1 MTDQLSLIS
10 AIRSG
15 RLSKVQEALDAGAGV
30 ELNDGQGDPGLP
42 MGIAC
47 FMGFADIVRELAK
60 RGAKVNL
67 EDNSLPTSPLNMA
80 IRGSKTEVVRALIEL
95 GAEVPPAMQTGLSEQ
110 EVILALWVAQRSGLR
125 AAPVNQAADHP
136 DVEEIEMLR
145 CVGTDTQVLEA
156 DALRAADS
164 MR

>member
-1 MTDQLSLIS
+1 MTDQLLLIS

-15 RLSKVQEALDAGAGV
+15 RLSKVQAALDAGAGA

-47 FMGFADIVRELAK
+47 FMGFTDIVRELVK

-67 EDNSLPTSPLNMA
+67 ADNNLPTSPLNMA
-80 IRGSKTEVVRALIEL
+80 IRGGRTEVVRALIEQ
-95 GAEVPPAMQTGLSEQ
+95 GAEVPSGMPTGLTEH
-110 EVILALWVAQRSGLR
+110 EIILAQWVAQRSGLR
-125 AAPVNQAADHP
+125 APPSNPAADHP
-136 DVEEIEMLR
+136 VVEEIEMLR
-145 CVGTDTQVLEA
+145 CVGTDTVVLEA
-156 DALRAADS
+156 DALRAAKD

>member
-1 MTDQLSLIS
+1 MTGQLSLIS

-15 RLSKVQEALDAGAGV
+15 RLSKVRAALDAGVGV

-47 FMGFADIVRELAK
+47 FMGFTEIVRELAG
-60 RGAKVNL
+60 RGARVNL
-67 EDNSLPTSPLNMA
+67 ADNKLPTSPLNMA
-80 IRGSKTEVVRALIEL
+80 IRGARTEVVRALIEL
-95 GAEVPPAMQTGLSEQ
+95 GAEVPPGMSTGLSEQ
-110 EVILALWVAQRSGLR
+110 EIILAQWVAQRAGLR
-125 AAPVNQAADHP
+125 APSHPAGGHPV
-136 DVEEIEMLR
+136 VEEIEMLS

-156 DALRAADS
+156 DALRAAEN

>member
-1 MTDQLSLIS
+1 MSQ
-10 AIRSG
+10 
-15 RLSKVQEALDAGAGV
+15 VQAALDAGVPV

-47 FMGFADIVRELAK
+47 FMGLADIVRELAR

-67 EDNSLPTSPLNMA
+67 PDNSLPTSPLNMA
-80 IRGSKTEVVRALIEL
+80 IRGKRTEVIRALIEL
-95 GAEVPPAMQTGLSEQ
+95 GAEVPPGMPTGLSEH
-110 EVILALWVAQRSGLR
+110 EIILAEWVAQRAGLR
-125 AAPVNQAADHP
+125 APPSEHPANHPV
-136 DVEEIEMLR
+136 VEEIDMLR

-156 DALRAADS
+156 DALRAVQN